1 MFGCVQHDCVPLGSY
16 SGRGSS
22 QPGSPS
28 SAPSAA
34 HQIPIPNSN
43 ISLPSFEIRFQFQV
57 ASSKLN
63 YTGTQVHTFG
73 FVAQHVL
80 RTLHRDSPF
89 LASAPPTRTCKVLSM
104 KKKGPAHEVQREG
117 PAHEVHE
124 QTRSSSR
131 GPAHEV
137 QLTRSSSRA
146 PLGADGT
153 ATGRSILLSWRSPPR
168 PPS

>member
-1 MFGCVQHDCVPLGSY
+1 MGLGKDRLRFVMFGCVQHDCVPLGSY

-104 KKKGPAHEVQREG
+104 KKKVQLTRSRGKVQLTRSMNKQGPAHEVYDHEVNDHEG
-117 PAHEVHE
+117 PTKVC
-124 QTRSSSR
+124 
-131 GPAHEV
+131 P
-137 QLTRSSSRA
+137 
-146 PLGADGT
+146 
-153 ATGRSILLSWRSPPR
+153 
-168 PPS
+168 